1 MTDEPTRYYLL
12 VYRLATRE
20 LDVTDLATDERAAA
34 DAYSLAERRHASDD
48 GVEVLAVGAD
58 SLETVRKTH
67 SHYFAGRVDDVWT
80 SVEATL
86 GAAVA
91 RAA

>member
-1 MTDEPTRYYLL
+1 MTEPRTRHYLL
-12 VYRLATRE
+12 VYRLDTRE
-20 LDVTDLATDERAAA
+20 LAVKDLGTDEHIAA
-34 DAYSLAERRHASDD
+34 DAYSRAERRYADD
-48 GVEVLAVGAD
+48 RDAEVLVVGAD

-67 SHYFAGRVDDVWT
+67 SHYFAGTVDDVWT